1 MRLSKNTELRWLAV
15 RVKPF
20 LRLHLGS
27 YLCILLS
34 SFLVLL
40 DPLIV
45 RFLIDEVIPN
55 RRVNWLPL
63 VAFAFLFTYMAR
75 LGADSLAGML
85 NFRAVQKM
93 IFRTRLSL
101 LRHLQRLSAEYHDN
115 RPLGDTLH
123 RLQNDV
129 DQVATLSG
137 EVIPSAL
144 RMVTVFTLVM
154 TTMLVLNYRLT
165 IIVLPLVPVF
175 ILARRSFH
183 DRLRRASDS
192 VQEQSG
198 KVIGFLEEHLSSIVQ
213 VQLLSC
219 EQREAR
225 RFARLL
231 GDSVRAYLKR
241 RATELFFSS
250 LLYLIIIT
258 GMASVLCYGGYL
270 VMSGRLTAGGLV
282 AFYGYTL
289 QLFIPLY
296 GVVDIYSKLQRAGAS
311 IRRLMEI
318 TEADMV
324 LRDRPGA
331 LALQPGPAGVVEFK
345 DVSFG
350 YQQSERP
357 VLNAVSLR
365 VNAGERVALS
375 GRSGNGKSTIARL
388 LARLYDTRSGSVL
401 IEGVDVRDVK
411 LKSLRSS
418 VIFVPQDPVLFDV
431 TLRENLLYGN
441 TTASDEEVAHVVR
454 LAQLETVID
463 KLPRGWDEPLGPRG
477 NRLSGGERQR
487 VALARALLQH
497 PRVLILDE
505 CTSALDALTERRLL
519 DGLDSFL
526 RNVTTIVISHRPFP
540 TRWADRVIQ
549 LDRGRICEDADSS
562 CSGLQAQSA
571 SAPQPNGARSREK
584 TCVASNTKQNN
595 NSFPRL

>member
-1 MRLSKNTELRWLAV
+1 MSFNVNSEIRWLAACV
-15 RVKPF
+15 RPF
-20 LRLHLGS
+20 LRLHLAG
-27 YLCILLS
+27 YGCILVS
-34 SFLVLL
+34 SVLVLF

-45 RFLIDEVIPN
+45 RFLIDDVIP
-55 RRVNWLPL
+55 RRRTGWLPL
-63 VAFAFLFTYMAR
+63 VAFAFLLTYMAR

-93 IFRTRLSL
+93 IFRSRLSL
-101 LRHLQRLSAEYHDN
+101 LRHLQRLSAEYHDT

-144 RMVTVFTLVM
+144 RMVTVFVLVM
-154 TTMLVLNYRLT
+154 TTMLVLNHRLT
-165 IIVLPLVPVF
+165 VIVLPLVPVF
-175 ILARRSFH
+175 VVVRRRFH
-183 DRLRRASDS
+183 EQLRQASDS
-192 VQEQSG
+192 VQEQAG
-198 KVIGFLEEHLSSIVQ
+198 KVIAFLEEHLGSIVQ
-213 VQLLSC
+213 VQLLAC

-225 RFARLL
+225 RFARLS
-231 GDSVRAYLKR
+231 GSAVRAQVQR
-241 RATELFFSS
+241 RRTELVFSA
-250 LLYLIIIT
+250 LLYLIIVV

-270 VMSGRLTAGGLV
+270 VIAGRLTAGGLV

-311 IRRLMEI
+311 MRRLMEI
-318 TEADMV
+318 TEARSI
-324 LRDRPGA
+324 LRERPGA
-331 LALQPGPAGVVEFK
+331 LELSAGTSGAVELR

-350 YQQSERP
+350 YAGDRA
-357 VLNAVSLR
+357 VLSSLSLR
-365 VNAGERVALS
+365 VNAGERVALA

-388 LARLYDTRSGSVL
+388 MARLYDARAGRVL
-401 IEGVDVRDVK
+401 IEGNDVRDLK
-411 LKSLRSS
+411 LKSLRSA

-441 TTASDEEVAHVVR
+441 ARATNEELERVAA
-454 LAQLETVID
+454 LAQLESVIR

-497 PRVLILDE
+497 PKVLILDE

-526 RNVTTIVISHRPFP
+526 QDVTTIVISHRPFP
-540 TRWADRVIQ
+540 TRWANRVIY
-549 LDRGRICEDADSS
+549 LDDLA
-562 CSGLQAQSA
+562 
-571 SAPQPNGARSREK
+571 
-584 TCVASNTKQNN
+584 
-595 NSFPRL
+595 